1 MRVLLFLPK
10 LMEVYI
16 TKVLMHLS
24 NGKEVLVD
32 SEKIQD
38 IYDRY
43 FDTIYR
49 ICFLY
54 MKNEAD
60 TLDAVQETFLR
71 LMQSKFME
79 YSEEKTKAWLI
90 VTASNYCKKQLGHW
104 WRKKREVFEET
115 VLENA
120 TEQKLHPVVEAVQ
133 DLPKKYRILIYLYY
147 YEGYKTGEIGNMLG
161 ISASTVQTRLAKARK
176 LLRLEIEGIGEDYDE
191 KGTSGWHEFHS
202 SGL

>member
-1 MRVLLFLPK
+1 MDP
-10 LMEVYI
+10 
-16 TKVLMHLS
+16 
-24 NGKEVLVD
+24 
-32 SEKIQD
+32 EKIQD

-60 TLDAVQETFLR
+60 ALDAVQETFLR
-71 LMQSKFME
+71 LLQSGFRE

-104 WRKKREVFEET
+104 WRKKREVFEEMMPEGT
-115 VLENA
+115 AE
-120 TEQKLHPVVEAVQ
+120 TSMHPVVEAVQ
-133 DLPKKYRILIYLYY
+133 GLPKKYRILIYLYY
-147 YEGYKTGEIGNMLG
+147 YEGYKTGEIGSMLG

-176 LLRLEIEGIGEDYDE
+176 LLKMEIEGIGENYDE
-191 KGTSGWHEFHS
+191 KRVSEWNGFHS
-202 SGL
+202 SEW

>member
-1 MRVLLFLPK
+1 MLFSGVLSMK
-10 LMEVYI
+10 VNI
-16 TKVLMHLS
+16 TKVFKHLG

-32 SEKIQD
+32 SGKLQE
-38 IYDRY
+38 IYNRY

-71 LMQSKFME
+71 LMQSGFME

-104 WRKKREVFEET
+104 WRRKREVFEET

-120 TEQKLHPVVEAVQ
+120 TEQTLHPVVEAVQ

-147 YEGYKTGEIGNMLG
+147 YEGYKTGEIGSMLG

-176 LLRLEIEGIGEDYDE
+176 LLKLEIEGIGEDYDE
-191 KGTSGWHEFHS
+191 KGISGWHEFHS

>member
-1 MRVLLFLPK
+1 M
-10 LMEVYI
+10 
-16 TKVLMHLS
+16 
-24 NGKEVLVD
+24 D
-32 SEKIQD
+32 SEKIQG
-38 IYDRY
+38 IYHRY

-71 LMQSKFME
+71 LMQSDFME

-115 VLENA
+115 ALEDVA
-120 TEQKLHPVVEAVQ
+120 EKTPHPVVEAVQ
-133 DLPKKYRILIYLYY
+133 ALPKKYRTLIYLYY
-147 YEGYKTGEIGNMLG
+147 YEGYKTGEIGSMLG

-176 LLRLEIEGIGEDYDE
+176 LLKMDMEGIGENYDE
-191 KGTSGWHEFHS
+191 KRVSGWN
-202 SGL
+202 

>member
-1 MRVLLFLPK
+1 M
-10 LMEVYI
+10 
-16 TKVLMHLS
+16 
-24 NGKEVLVD
+24 D

-38 IYDRY
+38 IYQRY

-54 MKNEAD
+54 MKNETD

-71 LMQSKFME
+71 LMQSDFME

-115 VLENA
+115 ALEDVA
-120 TEQKLHPVVEAVQ
+120 DKTLHPVVEAVQ
-133 DLPKKYRILIYLYY
+133 ALPKKYRTLIYLYY
-147 YEGYKTGEIGNMLG
+147 YEGYKTGEIGSMLG

-176 LLRLEIEGIGEDYDE
+176 LLKMDMERIGENYDE
-191 KGTSGWHEFHS
+191 KRVSGWN
-202 SGL
+202 

>member
-1 MRVLLFLPK
+1 M
-10 LMEVYI
+10 
-16 TKVLMHLS
+16 
-24 NGKEVLVD
+24 D

-38 IYDRY
+38 IYHRY

-71 LMQSKFME
+71 LMRSDFTE

-115 VLENA
+115 ALEDAAAKYA
-120 TEQKLHPVVEAVQ
+120 TAGYSAAEKTLHPVVEAVQ
-133 DLPKKYRILIYLYY
+133 ALPKKYRVLIYLYY
-147 YEGYKTGEIGNMLG
+147 YEGYKTGEIGTMLG

-176 LLRLEIEGIGEDYDE
+176 LLKMEIEGEDEDYD
-191 KGTSGWHEFHS
+191 KKRVSGWNGYHS
-202 SGL
+202 SRW

>member
-1 MRVLLFLPK
+1 M
-10 LMEVYI
+10 
-16 TKVLMHLS
+16 
-24 NGKEVLVD
+24 D
-32 SEKIQD
+32 SERIRD

-71 LMQSKFME
+71 MIQSGFTE

-104 WRKKREVFEET
+104 WKKEREVFEEAA
-115 VLENA
+115 LEGHFENN
-120 TEQKLHPVVEAVQ
+120 LHPVVEAVRS
-133 DLPKKYRILIYLYY
+133 LPKKYRTLVYLYY
-147 YEGYKTGEIGNMLG
+147 YEGYKTGEIGSMLG
-161 ISASTVQTRLAKARK
+161 IPASTVQTRLAKARE
-176 LLRLEIEGIGEDYDE
+176 LLKLEIEGIGENYDE
-191 KGTSGWHEFHS
+191 KRVSGWNGFHS
-202 SGL
+202 SGW

>member
-1 MRVLLFLPK
+1 MDSQRV
-10 LMEVYI
+10 
-16 TKVLMHLS
+16 
-24 NGKEVLVD
+24 
-32 SEKIQD
+32 QD
-38 IYDRY
+38 IYDKY

-71 LMQSKFME
+71 LMQSHFTE

-104 WRKKREVFEET
+104 WRKKKEVFEET
-115 VLENA
+115 MLEDVVGE
-120 TEQKLHPVVEAVQ
+120 TLHPVVEAVWT
-133 DLPKKYRILIYLYY
+133 LPKKYRILIYLYY
-147 YEGYKTGEIGNMLG
+147 YEGYKTGEIGSMLG

-176 LLRLEIEGIGEDYDE
+176 LLKLEIEGNGENYDE
-191 KGTSGWHEFHS
+191 KRVSGWNEFN
-202 SGL
+202 SGRL

>member
-1 MRVLLFLPK
+1 MSWISDCLVA
-10 LMEVYI
+10 
-16 TKVLMHLS
+16 
-24 NGKEVLVD
+24 GKEVLVD
-32 SEKIQD
+32 SERIRD

-71 LMQSKFME
+71 LMQSSFTE

-104 WRKKREVFEET
+104 WNKRREVFEEAA
-115 VLENA
+115 LEERAANN
-120 TEQKLHPVVEAVQ
+120 LHPVVEAVWT
-133 DLPKKYRILIYLYY
+133 LPKKYRILIYLYY
-147 YEGYKTGEIGNMLG
+147 YEGYKTGEIGTMLG

-176 LLRLEIEGIGEDYDE
+176 LLKMEIEGIGEHYDE
-191 KGTSGWHEFHS
+191 KRVSGWNGFHS
-202 SGL
+202 GEC

>member
-1 MRVLLFLPK
+1 M
-10 LMEVYI
+10 
-16 TKVLMHLS
+16 
-24 NGKEVLVD
+24 D
-32 SEKIQD
+32 SEKIRD

-54 MKNEAD
+54 MKNETD

-115 VLENA
+115 VLENRG
-120 TEQKLHPVVEAVQ
+120 EQTLHPVVEAVQ
-133 DLPKKYRILIYLYY
+133 ALPKKYRTLIYLYY
-147 YEGYKTGEIGNMLG
+147 YEGYKTGEIGSMLG
-161 ISASTVQTRLAKARK
+161 IPASTVQTRLAKARK
-176 LLRLEIEGIGEDYDE
+176 LLKWEIEGIGEDYDE
-191 KGTSGWHEFHS
+191 KRISGWHEFHS

>member
-1 MRVLLFLPK
+1 MDA
-10 LMEVYI
+10 
-16 TKVLMHLS
+16 
-24 NGKEVLVD
+24 GK
-32 SEKIQD
+32 IRD

-60 TLDAVQETFLR
+60 TWDAVQETFLR
-71 LMQSKFME
+71 FMQSGFIE

-104 WRKKREVFEET
+104 WKKKREVFEEAA
-115 VLENA
+115 LEERAENN
-120 TEQKLHPVVEAVQ
+120 LHPVVEAVQ
-133 DLPKKYRILIYLYY
+133 SLPKKYRILIYLYY
-147 YEGYKTGEIGNMLG
+147 YEGYKTGEIGSMLG

-176 LLRLEIEGIGEDYDE
+176 LLKLEIEGTGENYDE
-191 KGTSGWHEFHS
+191 KRVSGWNEFHS
-202 SGL
+202 SGW

>member
-1 MRVLLFLPK
+1 MDSG
-10 LMEVYI
+10 
-16 TKVLMHLS
+16 KV
-24 NGKEVLVD
+24 
-32 SEKIQD
+32 QD
-38 IYDRY
+38 IYDKY

-71 LMQSKFME
+71 LMQSHFTE

-104 WRKKREVFEET
+104 WRKKKEVFEET
-115 VLENA
+115 MLEDVA
-120 TEQKLHPVVEAVQ
+120 EKTLHPVVEAVHT
-133 DLPKKYRILIYLYY
+133 LPKKYRILIYLYY
-147 YEGYKTGEIGNMLG
+147 YEGYKTGEIGSMLG

-176 LLRLEIEGIGEDYDE
+176 LLKLEIEGNGENYDE
-191 KGTSGWHEFHS
+191 KRVSGWHEFN
-202 SGL
+202 SGRL

>member
-1 MRVLLFLPK
+1 M
-10 LMEVYI
+10 
-16 TKVLMHLS
+16 
-24 NGKEVLVD
+24 D
-32 SEKIQD
+32 SERIRD

-71 LMQSKFME
+71 LMQSGFME
-79 YSEEKTKAWLI
+79 YSQEKTKAWLI

-115 VLENA
+115 VLENRG
-120 TEQKLHPVVEAVQ
+120 EQMLHPVVEAVQ
-133 DLPKKYRILIYLYY
+133 ALPGKYRILIYLYY
-147 YEGYKTGEIGNMLG
+147 YEGYKTGEIGSMLG

-176 LLRLEIEGIGEDYDE
+176 LLKLEIEGIGEEYDE
-191 KGTSGWHEFHS
+191 KRISGWHEFHS
-202 SGL
+202 GGL

>member
-1 MRVLLFLPK
+1 M
-10 LMEVYI
+10 
-16 TKVLMHLS
+16 
-24 NGKEVLVD
+24 D

-38 IYDRY
+38 IYHRY

-60 TLDAVQETFLR
+60 ALDAVQETFLR
-71 LMQSKFME
+71 LMQSDFVE

-104 WRKKREVFEET
+104 WRNKREVFEET
-115 VLENA
+115 TLEEIA
-120 TEQKLHPVVEAVQ
+120 GKLLHPVVEAVQ
-133 DLPKKYRILIYLYY
+133 ALPKKYRILIYLYY

-176 LLRLEIEGIGEDYDE
+176 LLKMDIEGNGENYDE
-191 KGTSGWHEFHS
+191 TRVSGWHEFHS
-202 SGL
+202 SGW